1 MPQLKSA
8 KRIKVEP
15 SERRKATKKPFV
27 FVHTGLLEKEKV
39 GLPFLSSLLILVF
52 QFFGLIFL

>member
-1 MPQLKSA
+1 VPQLKSA

-15 SERRKATKKPFV
+15 SERRKAKKPFV

-52 QFFGLIFL
+52 SFLV

>member
-1 MPQLKSA
+1 VPQLKSA

-15 SERRKATKKPFV
+15 SERRKAKKPFV